1 MTENTTTTNSSIMQ
15 VTDYELAS
23 MRHSLNLL
31 KTQIQAGRVDGVS
44 LSKHVE
50 KLIDL
55 LARLEIEHKQLKKQE
70 RLEQLYKVSRL
81 LGSSLDVQ
89 VVLDQVMDAIILLT
103 GAERGFLMLRN
114 DDGAEEVK
122 AARNLDQQTLS
133 GDKFKYSRTVINKVL
148 DMGESIVTT
157 NAAEDPRFA
166 GQASI
171 VSQALRGIM
180 ASPMRVRGKVIG
192 AIYVDNRATAG
203 LFEEDDLSALE
214 LFAGQAA
221 ITLENAQLFRAT
233 DQKLAQRVEE
243 LSQLRRID
251 MQLNETLDMD
261 RAVNETLEWAC
272 RLSHADRGHIGLVE
286 GAHIRTL
293 RHYGINPEDTQPIF
307 LDLNYAQALD
317 AAAKRQ
323 TILINDPVRK
333 QGIMFVP
340 IMRETIV
347 LAVMVLRRN
356 AGTFTD
362 DQVDLVERVASRAAI
377 AIENARLYAAVQ
389 AADRAKSEF
398 VGIVAHD
405 MKVPMASIL
414 GYADL
419 TLMDGD
425 LQEQHMR
432 YLNRIR
438 DTVKRMEVLVSDLAD
453 ISRIESG
460 HFSMNETRVSVEGIV
475 RDLRESMMT
484 QVKAREH
491 NYTEQV
497 EANLPVLRT
506 DYYRLLQVLT
516 NLVSNAVKYT
526 PKGGTVTVS
535 ARRLTDEHGVVR
547 VGFGVQDSGIGL
559 SSEAMRK
566 LGTKFW
572 RAEDEF
578 TRSQPGTGLGFAITR
593 SLVEQMGSRIEIE
606 SEVGKGSKF
615 MFSVAAYTDTM
626 PTDKYDESA
635 PPRRW

>member
-1 MTENTTTTNSSIMQ
+1 MTDNTTNNSIMQ
-15 VTDYELAS
+15 VTDHELAS
-23 MRHSLNLL
+23 MRHSMNLL
-31 KTQIQAGRVDGVS
+31 KTQIQAGRVDGVA
-44 LSKHVE
+44 LSKQVD

-55 LARLEIEHKQLKKQE
+55 LARLENEHKQLKKQE

-133 GDKFKYSRTVINKVL
+133 SDKFKYSRTVINKVL
-148 DMGESIVTT
+148 DGGESIVTT

-171 VSQALRGIM
+171 VSQALRGVM
-180 ASPMRVRGKVIG
+180 AAPLRVRGKVIG

-221 ITLENAQLFRAT
+221 ITLENAQLFSAT

-243 LSQLRRID
+243 LRQLRRID
-251 MQLNETLDMD
+251 MQLNETLDME
-261 RAVNETLEWAC
+261 RAISETLEWAC
-272 RLSHADRGHIGLVE
+272 RVSQGDRGHIGVVE
-286 GAHIRTL
+286 GDHVRTV
-293 RHYGINPEDTQPIF
+293 RHFGVNLEDTQPIF
-307 LDLNYAQALD
+307 LDMSYAQVLD

-323 TILINDPVRK
+323 TILINDPTRK

-340 IMRETIV
+340 IMRENQV
-347 LAVMVLRRN
+347 SAVMVLRRS
-356 AGTFTD
+356 GGVFTT
-362 DQVDLVERVASRAAI
+362 DQVDLVERVASRAAV

-425 LQEQHMR
+425 LSEQHTR

-438 DTVKRMEVLVSDLAD
+438 ETVKRMEVLVSDLAD

-460 HFSMNETRVSVEGIV
+460 HFSMNETRVSVEGIA

-491 NYTEQV
+491 SYVEQV
-497 EANLPVLRT
+497 EANLPPMRT

-526 PKGGTVTVS
+526 PKGGAITF
-535 ARRLTDEHGVVR
+535 AAHRITDLRGGVR
-547 VGFGVQDSGIGL
+547 IAFSVQDSGIGL
-559 SSEAMRK
+559 SPEAIRK

-606 SEVGKGSKF
+606 SEVGKGSRF
-615 MFSVAAYTDTM
+615 IFSVAAYEKDDT
-626 PTDKYDESA
+626 
-635 PPRRW
+635 R